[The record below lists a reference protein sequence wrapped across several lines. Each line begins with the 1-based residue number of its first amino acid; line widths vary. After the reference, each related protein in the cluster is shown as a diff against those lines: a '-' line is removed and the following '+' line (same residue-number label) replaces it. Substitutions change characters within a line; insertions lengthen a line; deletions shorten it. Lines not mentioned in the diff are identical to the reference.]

1 MKLPSDVA
9 GFKRQILDGLR
20 EHAGREIKEMVRI
33 AKDAAEAASHE
44 ENKPENDKDMRSTEA
59 SYIARGQAERVRAL
73 EHGLLVLSSMP
84 LRVFEAGETIQASAL
99 VHLSLGEAS
108 TLLFLVPGVGGVKLT
123 VQGIEVQSVLAT
135 SPMGSAL
142 LGLAEG
148 DEPEVRTPQGLKT
161 YEILNVL

>member
-1 MKLPSDVA
+1 MKLPKDVA
-9 GFKRQILDGLR
+9 GFKRAVLEGLR
-20 EHAGREIKEMVRI
+20 EQVTREKNEMMRI

-73 EHGLLVLSSMP
+73 EHGLNLLSGMP
-84 LRVFEAGETIQASAL
+84 LRVFESGATIQASAL
-99 VHLSLGEAS
+99 VQLSLGGVS
-108 TLLFLVPGVGGVKLT
+108 SLLFLVPGAGGIRLT
-123 VQGIEVQSVLAT
+123 VDGIDVQSVLTT
-135 SPMGSAL
+135 SPMGSAM

-161 YEILNVL
+161 YEIVRVL